1 MNVVGLDGREY
12 KWNPSRKQSSV
23 GNENR
28 SKLHI
33 KARALLKDL
42 FPFDRVLEEL
52 TLPGTKTSSRRTL
65 LYADFYIPNR
75 SLIIEVHGEQHFK
88 FNSFFYKD
96 KMAFFKAKARDTD
109 KASWCELNSMN
120 LIELNYNE
128 KESEWRVKF
137 D

>member
-1 MNVVGLDGREY
+1 MIILGLDGKEH
-12 KWNPSRKQSSV
+12 KWNPSRKQSAV
-23 GNENR
+23 GDKNR

-75 SLIIEVHGEQHFK
+75 SLIVEVHGEQHFK

-96 KMAFFKAKARDTD
+96 KMAFFKAKARDSD
-109 KASWCELNSMN
+109 KRDWCDINGIT
-120 LIELNYNE
+120 LIEFNH
-128 KESEWRVKF
+128 SEDIDDWRRKIE
-137 D
+137 

>member
-1 MNVVGLDGREY
+1 MDIFGLDGKSY
-12 KWNPSRKQSSV
+12 KWNPSRSQASV
-23 GNENR
+23 SEKNR
-28 SKLHI
+28 SSLHK
-33 KARALLKDL
+33 KAKILLKNL
-42 FPFDRVLEEL
+42 FTYDRILEEV
-52 TLPGTKTSSRRTL
+52 TLPGTKTTSRKSI

-75 SLIIEVHGEQHFK
+75 DLVIEVHGEQHFK